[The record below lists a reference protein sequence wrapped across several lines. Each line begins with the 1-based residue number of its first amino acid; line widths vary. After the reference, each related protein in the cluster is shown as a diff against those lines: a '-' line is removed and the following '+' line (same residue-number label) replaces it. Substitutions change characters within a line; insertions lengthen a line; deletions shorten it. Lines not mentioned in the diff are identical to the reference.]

1 MRIGDLVLDTPL
13 ILAPM
18 AGVCDLPLRLLCRE
32 LGGVGLA
39 CTNLLSCNAIV
50 RGIDP
55 VRKQARPYPADR
67 PLCVQLYGNADDPLP
82 EAARWIEEQGA
93 DVIDINMGCPV
104 DKIAKKHGGAL
115 LLRNPAST
123 AELALRIVRS
133 VDVPVTAKIRLG
145 WGTDEIVAADLA
157 RRLQDAGIAA
167 ITVHGR
173 TAEQKFR
180 GSVDLEGVAAVAA
193 AVTVPVIGNGDIR
206 SANDAMH
213 MLATT
218 GCDGLMIGR
227 AATAQPWIFR
237 QIADTLAGREPADLS
252 LEQKLAVVER
262 HLDLILEHRG
272 EQEAVRCLRS
282 RISRYGRTMGHV
294 KPLKEAIRNASSS
307 GEIRRSLR
315 QWINRPQQLATY

>member
-1 MRIGDLVLDTPL
+1 MRIGNLALDTPL

-18 AGVCDLPLRLLCRE
+18 AGICDLPLRLLCRE
-32 LGGVGLA
+32 LGGVGMA
-39 CTNLLSCNAIV
+39 CTNLLNCNAIV

-55 VRKQARPYPADR
+55 VRKHARPYPTDR
-67 PLCVQLYGNADDPLP
+67 PLCVQLYGNANDPLP

-104 DKIAKKHGGAL
+104 DKIAKKRGGAL
-115 LLRNPAST
+115 LLRDPAST
-123 AELALRIVRS
+123 ADLASRVVEC

-145 WGTDEIVAADLA
+145 WETDEIVAADLA
-157 RRLQDAGIAA
+157 RRLEDAGIAA

-180 GSVDLEGVAAVAA
+180 GTVDMEGVAAVAA
-193 AVTVPVIGNGDIR
+193 AVAVPVIGNGDIR
-206 SANDAMH
+206 SANDAMY

-227 AATAQPWIFR
+227 AATAEPWIFH
-237 QIADTLAGREPADLS
+237 QIADALAGREPTELT
-252 LEQKLAVVER
+252 LEHKLTVVER

-272 EQEAVRCLRS
+272 EQAAVRCLRS

-294 KPLKEAIRNASSS
+294 KPLKDAIRKAGSSMEIRNA
-307 GEIRRSLR
+307 LR
-315 QWINRPQQLATY
+315 QWISRPQQLATC